1 MVEEKISHSLCC
13 TKKTFVSCFPIHH
26 GKPVYPPTLS
36 PSPCRIVSKTLIG
49 LTAFYFSRLGVIN
62 DNMVGTVVGTYVI
75 FHSSLGMFY
84 GNIFKT
90 GISGSFRS
98 KKQQFEV
105 HHIIDNDRKIP
116 VFITD
121 KGLNTIPRL
130 DTADLGIVSASQ
142 GLGGLHD
149 NVFVLL
155 LLCKSVGISKTA
167 IHHET
172 YIIGSFVVFLT
183 FQKCQFM
190 R

>member
-1 MVEEKISHSLCC
+1 
-13 TKKTFVSCFPIHH
+13 
-26 GKPVYPPTLS
+26 
-36 PSPCRIVSKTLIG
+36 
-49 LTAFYFSRLGVIN
+49 

-155 LLCKSVGISKTA
+155 RLCKSVVISITA
-167 IHHET
+167 IYHE
-172 YIIGSFVVFLT
+172 YKIMGSFVVFLT
-183 FQKCQFM
+183 FQKCQCMLCLTEQLLIF
-190 R
+190 RILIQVQKRTGIKSTGPISRTTRYQTSVFVIFRKAIRIS